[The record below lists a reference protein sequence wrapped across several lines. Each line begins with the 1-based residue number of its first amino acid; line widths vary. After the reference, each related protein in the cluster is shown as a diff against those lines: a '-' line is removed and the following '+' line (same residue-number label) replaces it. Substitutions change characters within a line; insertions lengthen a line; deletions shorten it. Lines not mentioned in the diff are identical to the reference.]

1 MTLVQFLSF
10 SLSTPINVSV
20 ESVED
25 MVIVTHISAPEPES
39 STPRVLASQV
49 WMATEFTEIYVKV
62 HQKQN

>member
-1 MTLVQFLSF
+1 
-10 SLSTPINVSV
+10 
-20 ESVED
+20 

-62 HQKQN
+62 HQKQYYFMIYWNWNGYNDYVTDFVSH